1 MVNNNC
7 DVCCKF
13 INDIDKVE
21 ILIEN
26 LEYNPRNILGKYK
39 WVQSQYCI
47 NCLEQSKIYM
57 WKLYLSL
64 INNSKCYSTFQD
76 IIKYPIPVRL
86 THNLNLLGNPIN
98 ALYYHDEM
106 ISSKLQTNM
115 SDYEFYNFQEK
126 IKKQKENIME
136 YENIH
141 NLFTIHL

>member
-1 MVNNNC
+1 MLNNNC
-7 DVCCKF
+7 NVCCKY

-26 LEYNPRNILGKYK
+26 LEHNPRNILGKYK
-39 WVQSQYCI
+39 WVLSQYCI
-47 NCLEQSKIYM
+47 NCLEQSKIHM

-64 INNSKCYSTFQD
+64 INNSRCYSTFQD

-86 THNLNLLGNPIN
+86 TDNLKLLGNPII

-106 ISSKLQTNM
+106 ISAKLQTNM

-136 YENIH
+136 YENFH
-141 NLFTIHL
+141 NLFTIRL